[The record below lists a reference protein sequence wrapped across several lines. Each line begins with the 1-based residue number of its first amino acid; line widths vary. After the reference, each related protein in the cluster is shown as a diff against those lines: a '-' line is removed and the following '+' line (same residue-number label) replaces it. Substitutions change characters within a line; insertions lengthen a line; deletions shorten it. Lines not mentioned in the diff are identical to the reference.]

1 MKDVEELISPERF
14 WSSLH
19 HVDYKFLI
27 IPVVFVFL
35 RVWTIILSI
44 LYDYVQLDIKQVPS
58 KLNLALLYLSVSKSS
73 KLILKIVVELS
84 PSTFIVF

>member
-1 MKDVEELISPERF
+1 MRFTIFIQVRDVEELISPERF

-35 RVWTIILSI
+35 RVWSIILSI
-44 LYDYVQLDIKQVPS
+44 LYDYIQLDVNQVPS
-58 KLNLALLYLSVSKSS
+58 NVNLALLYLSVSN
-73 KLILKIVVELS
+73 
-84 PSTFIVF
+84 

>member
-1 MKDVEELISPERF
+1 MMSDLAIFMIETPLPLQVNAIKDYITPDKF

-35 RVWTIILSI
+35 RVWSAILSI
-44 LYDYVQLDIKQVPS
+44 LYDYIQLDVSHVPKS
-58 KLNLALLYLSVSKSS
+58 LNMVLLYLSVS
-73 KLILKIVVELS
+73 VV
-84 PSTFIVF
+84 P